1 MAAEERIIPA
11 AVFRDQCLRLMDE
24 INETGDRLIVTKHG
38 NPVAV
43 VGPARR
49 DAGSLWGFMEGT
61 TRILG
66 DIDAPAIAEQATLAT
81 TDGRILEWA
90 ERTNALAVLDAT
102 E

>member
-66 DIDAPAIAEQATLAT
+66 DIDGPAIPPEDWDIVSNPDRVLAPDST
-81 TDGRILEWA
+81 P
-90 ERTNALAVLDAT
+90 
-102 E
+102 